1 MCAVGVWPVRDL
13 CWSRGPWQPKVMY
26 RSLCHTWPNLTP
38 VRFVCVCMHACMCVC
53 AWVCMQAWMSVWVRA
68 REREKVCV
76 RVCVC
81 AGVHE
86 CVSVC
91 VLCSCCSNW
100 CLNTIPHKQVFLTV
114 RYRSLTDIDWF
125 APSYVEWK
133 KKPRKCVSSP
143 QEIFVKAAHLKEL
156 TFFVTSA
163 HVVTTYHH
171 SGTFCPSL
179 GAIFSS
185 LLSDHAST
193 GMVLQWW
200 PKSGIHVLDRWLI
213 KVATSILSAAI
224 TFLHFSCRMCVIV
237 C

>member
-133 KKPRKCVSSP
+133 KKTENV
-143 QEIFVKAAHLKEL
+143 
-156 TFFVTSA
+156 
-163 HVVTTYHH
+163 YHH
-171 SGTFCPSL
+171 HKKYLLKQHIWKNWPSL
-179 GAIFSS
+179 LPQLM
-185 LLSDHAST
+185 LLPHIIT
-193 GMVLQWW
+193 VVLFVPALGLFFPLYFLTMPVQAWCC
-200 PKSGIHVLDRWLI
+200 SGDQRVVFMFWTDGWS
-213 KVATSILSAAI
+213 K
-224 TFLHFSCRMCVIV
+224 
-237 C
+237 